1 MFHSKFKTYRKAILL
16 VSCIWLIVSAC
27 KKDNDEIKEEF
38 PELET
43 CKEVKPSS
51 GLTSSE
57 GGLFVYKSTEGAV
70 IQIKRKSMEALLIT
84 LSYEPYENF
93 SYEFWGDA
101 DPGNLSPASHENLN
115 GKHIKDR
122 FGVNRTVIFPD
133 GTKMTYV
140 STAPWYMGGI
150 TAITI
155 YDGDIVQHLN
165 MTCFKLEYSSS
176 NAAFAK
182 HQDAIQADGETS
194 TFEITETGLN
204 FYNIYNEDT
213 PGNKVYKRIE
223 LGVLYKNDK
232 TRVDDLFDDERL
244 IHT

>member
-1 MFHSKFKTYRKAILL
+1 MFYSELKVHRKAILWM
-16 VSCIWLIVSAC
+16 SCIWLIASAC
-27 KKDNDEIKEEF
+27 KKDNNEIKDEL

-51 GLTSSE
+51 GLTSAE
-57 GGLFVYKSTEGAV
+57 GGVFVYKSAGGAV
-70 IQIKRKSMEALLIT
+70 IQIKRTSMEALLIT

-93 SYEFWGDA
+93 SYQFWGDA
-101 DPGNLSPASHENLN
+101 DPGSLSPASHENLN
-115 GKHIKDR
+115 GKHVKDR

-140 STAPWYMGGI
+140 STAPWNLGGI

-165 MTCFKLEYSSS
+165 MTCFKLEHSSS

-182 HQDAIQADGETS
+182 HLDAIQADGETS

-204 FYNIYNEDT
+204 FYNIYHEDIA
-213 PGNKVYKRIE
+213 GNKIYKRVEI
-223 LGVLYKNDK
+223 GVLYKDDRTK
-232 TRVDDLFDDERL
+232 VDDLFDDERL
-244 IHT
+244 AHT